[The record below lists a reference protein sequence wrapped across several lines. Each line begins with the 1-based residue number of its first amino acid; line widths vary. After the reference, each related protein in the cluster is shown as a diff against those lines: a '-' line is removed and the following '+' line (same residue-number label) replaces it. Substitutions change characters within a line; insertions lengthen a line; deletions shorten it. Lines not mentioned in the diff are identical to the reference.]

1 MKGIASCA
9 PVAVLV
15 LAAVAMSPAP
25 AAAQGLGLGGG
36 LNLSRLVGE
45 NQTIVRSEQRTGLNL
60 GGTFSFSLTRAL
72 ALQPEVYYSQKG
84 QEQEF
89 ASGTGPSGLATL
101 SLDYVEV
108 PVLAKITLPGTRSIR
123 PHIAAGPAFAWN
135 VRCIR
140 RRDGVVERG
149 WRLRGQPGG
158 ARVRQGGSRRRRGRR
173 RAAQPRRDR
182 RGARGPHGARPQA
195 PRGGGDDGRLQE
207 PGLLVP
213 GKAVVRRDVRARRC
227 AHAEGAESAELLRR
241 GVHVLRA
248 CHSDVRP
255 RRMS

>member
-72 ALQPEVYYSQKG
+72 ALQPEVYYTQKG

-195 PRGGGDDGRLQE
+195 PRRGGDDG
-207 PGLLVP
+207 
-213 GKAVVRRDVRARRC
+213 
-227 AHAEGAESAELLRR
+227 
-241 GVHVLRA
+241 
-248 CHSDVRP
+248 
-255 RRMS
+255 

>member
-1 MKGIASCA
+1 MKSIASCA

-60 GGTFSFSLTRAL
+60 GGTFSLRLMRAL
-72 ALQPEVYYSQKG
+72 TLQPEVYYSQKG

-135 VRCIR
+135 VRCKYDVETESSNEGGDCADNPGALEFGKADRGGVAGGGALLSLGVI
-140 RRDGVVERG
+140 GVVLE
-149 WRLRGQPGG
+149 
-158 ARVRQGGSRRRRGRR
+158 ARVVRGLKRLEEE
-173 RAAQPRRDR
+173 ATTGDSKNQVFSFL
-182 RGARGPHGARPQA
+182 ARLSFSG
-195 PRGGGDDGRLQE
+195 
-207 PGLLVP
+207 
-213 GKAVVRRDVRARRC
+213 
-227 AHAEGAESAELLRR
+227 
-241 GVHVLRA
+241 
-248 CHSDVRP
+248 
-255 RRMS
+255 M